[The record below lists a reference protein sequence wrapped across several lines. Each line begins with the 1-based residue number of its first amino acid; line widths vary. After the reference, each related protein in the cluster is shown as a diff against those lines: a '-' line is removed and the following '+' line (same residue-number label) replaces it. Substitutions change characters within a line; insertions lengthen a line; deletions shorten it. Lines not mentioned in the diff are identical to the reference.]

1 MKDRRKKLIQIIHI
15 AKKEIGLVDEDYRAI
30 LESVAKKS
38 SCSEMTLFELNGVLV
53 AMQKLGFRVKKLE
66 TKKQELGWDTSK
78 KQLDYIKG
86 MWELVARDKSER
98 ALYHFIN
105 RITGA
110 AHPRFSWS
118 LMHYP
123 SFRPLAADGAAG
135 LAAGI
140 AGKERQ
146 RPALLPAS

>member
-110 AHPRFSWS
+110 AHPRFMQATDAQKVIIA
-118 LMHYP
+118 LRKMMI
-123 SFRPLAADGAAG
+123 DAG
-135 LAAGI
+135 LNPDK
-140 AGKERQ
+140 KE
-146 RPALLPAS
+146 A